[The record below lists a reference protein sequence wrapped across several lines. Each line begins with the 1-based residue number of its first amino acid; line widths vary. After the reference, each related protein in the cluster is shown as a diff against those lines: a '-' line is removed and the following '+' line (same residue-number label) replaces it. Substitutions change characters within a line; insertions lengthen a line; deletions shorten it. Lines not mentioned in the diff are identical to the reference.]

1 MEISYTK
8 ANPKAFFREVHITT
22 VPIAAIIWV
31 LFMVVFR
38 DWHTEGTGSLYNPS
52 PVVAVG
58 LAWIV
63 ALAISLQ
70 ITLFRRN
77 RSRLRAVLRPTIG
90 RILAAVLMGGLTPI
104 VIFNWM
110 PWIAISLAS
119 FQLLGISNAFLW
131 TVVGAFGLTGVW
143 YVPSCL
149 IISGV
154 SAKKWRFA
162 LFSLMWWACYAGLIL
177 GLGVLHFRV

>member
-8 ANPKAFFREVHITT
+8 ANPKAVFREVHITAI
-22 VPIAAIIWV
+22 PIAALIWV

-38 DWHTEGTGSLYNPS
+38 DWHSHGAGSLYNPS
-52 PVVAVG
+52 PIVAVG
-58 LAWIV
+58 LGWIV
-63 ALAISLQ
+63 ALALSLQ

-90 RILAAVLMGGLTPI
+90 RVLAAALIGGLTPFI
-104 VIFNWM
+104 IFDWI
-110 PWIAISLAS
+110 PWIAIG
-119 FQLLGISNAFLW
+119 LGLFGLSISPSEPSW
-131 TVVGAFGLTGVW
+131 TILGAFGLAAVW
-143 YVPSCL
+143 YVPSSL

-154 SAKKWRFA
+154 TAKKWRFA

-177 GLGVLHFRV
+177 AMGVLHFLI